1 MPERL
6 ITIVL
11 PQSQGKEAIALME
24 KEQELTYWQ
33 EESADGHFV
42 LSVLTDIDQSERIM
56 DIFQRSFSLT
66 KGFRLIL
73 LPVEASLPRP
83 EVPKPPPEPEKPDKK
98 RFNLRIGAR
107 ISREELQ
114 ADLVDSAKLSGV
126 FVAMLILATIVAA
139 IGLVHSNVAVIIGAM
154 VIAPLL
160 GPNVAL
166 ALATC
171 LADWKLGS
179 DALKTLLAGMV
190 IAMVLSI
197 SMGWMLDVD
206 PRTPE
211 IANRTQAGL
220 SDVILALASGCAGV
234 LAFTTGISAVVIGVM
249 VAVAL
254 LPPLTAC
261 GLLLGAGFYPE
272 AMAAFVLFGTNVIC
286 VNIAGLATFLIQGI
300 SPRMWWESDRA
311 KKATRNA
318 LIIWIAVLMLL
329 IGVILFW
336 QY

>member
-11 PQSQGKEAIALME
+11 PENQGPEALAVME
-24 KEQELTYWQ
+24 KQDQLTFWQ

-42 LSVLTDIDQSERIM
+42 LSVLTDLDQSEHIM
-56 DIFQRSFSLT
+56 DLFQRSFSLT

-73 LPVEASLPRP
+73 LPVEASLPRVEP
-83 EVPKPPPEPEKPDKK
+83 PKPPPDPETPDKK

-107 ISREELQ
+107 ISREELY
-114 ADLVDSAKLSGV
+114 ADLADSAHLSNL
-126 FVAMLILATIVAA
+126 FVAMLVLATIVAA

-171 LADWKLGS
+171 LADWKLGR
-179 DALKTLLAGMV
+179 DAMKTLLAGMV
-190 IAMVLSI
+190 IAMVLSV

-206 PRTPE
+206 PSTPE

-234 LAFTTGISAVVIGVM
+234 LAFTTGISAAVIGVM

-261 GLLLGAGFYPE
+261 GLLIGAGFYPE

-286 VNIAGLATFLIQGI
+286 VDIAGLTTFLIQGI
-300 SPRMWWESDRA
+300 GPRSWWESDRA
-311 KKATRNA
+311 KRATRNA
-318 LIIWIAVLMLL
+318 LLIWMATLALL
-329 IGVILFW
+329 VGAILLW

>member
-11 PQSQGKEAIALME
+11 PQGQGTEALALME
-24 KEQELTYWQ
+24 KQEQLTYWQ
-33 EESADGHFV
+33 EESAGGQFV
-42 LSVLTDIDQSERIM
+42 LSVLTDMDQSERIM

-73 LPVEASLPRP
+73 LPVEASLPRA
-83 EVPKPPPEPEKPDKK
+83 EVPKPPPEPESANKK

-107 ISREELQ
+107 ISREELH
-114 ADLVDSAKLSGV
+114 ADLADSAQLSGL
-126 FVAMLILATIVAA
+126 FAAMLILATIVAA
-139 IGLVHSNVAVIIGAM
+139 IGLARSNVAVIIGAM

-171 LADWKLGS
+171 LADWKLGR

-190 IAMVLSI
+190 IAIVLSI

-206 PRTPE
+206 ARTPE

-220 SDVILALASGCAGV
+220 SDIILALASGCAGV
-234 LAFTTGISAVVIGVM
+234 LAFTTGASVVVIGVM

-300 SPRMWWESDRA
+300 SPRMWWKSDRA
-311 KKATRNA
+311 KKASLNA
-318 LIIWIAVLMLL
+318 LIIWVTILMLL
-329 IGVILFW
+329 IGVIIFW